1 MATSRSTRNRRM
13 FRLAFLTGIVAS
25 LFGSLLAV
33 PTAAAAPTFASSAPV
48 GPPVP
53 RLRWSDCGEGLEC
66 ATARVPLD
74 YVVPFAQLTAQMAGR
89 PTEPARS

>member
-1 MATSRSTRNRRM
+1 MATSRSTRHRRV

-33 PTAAAAPTFASSAPV
+33 PTAAAASTFASSAPV

-53 RLRWSDCGEGLEC
+53 RRWSDCGEGLEC